1 MSFTVF
7 EIDDRIE
14 VITEMLVDPETGEI
28 LSEEQARLLIDEF
41 QMQKDKKIEYLCKLI
56 KNYSA
61 EAEALKAQKQ
71 AFEKRQKAAENK
83 AKSIKNYIRYV
94 LNGEKWKA
102 EDASVSVSYRT
113 TKDIVKVD
121 NIEAIPDDYFKKPH
135 DETHLM
141 KTVVKD
147 MLSSGTEIA
156 GVHLEESVS
165 VIIK

>member
-1 MSFTVF
+1 MS
-7 EIDDRIE
+7 
-14 VITEMLVDPETGEI
+14 L
-28 LSEEQARLLIDEF
+28 AA

-61 EAEALKAQKQ
+61 EADALKAQKQ

-83 AKSIKNYIRYV
+83 AKSIKNYIRYI

-102 EDASVSVSYRT
+102 EDASVSVTYRT
-113 TKDIVKVD
+113 TKDTVKID
-121 NIEAIPDDYFKKPH
+121 DIEAIPDDYFRKPH
-135 DETHLM
+135 DENHLM
-141 KTVVKD
+141 KTSIKEQLVNGSNVP
-147 MLSSGTEIA
+147 